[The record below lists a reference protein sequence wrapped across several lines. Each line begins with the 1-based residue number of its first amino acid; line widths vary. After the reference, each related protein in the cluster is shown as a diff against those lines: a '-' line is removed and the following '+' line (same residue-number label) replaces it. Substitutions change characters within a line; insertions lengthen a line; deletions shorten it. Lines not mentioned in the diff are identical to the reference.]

1 VTAAAA
7 GEKERTVGA
16 TKSAIL
22 LLSLGYEQCAEV
34 LKLLSDEQVR
44 QISEAIAELGDIT
57 PDQTE
62 TVLEEF
68 VRNSGY
74 GASGMSGGLAR
85 ARRILA
91 AAFGQEVARKMI
103 ERLPLKS
110 RKSVVDFSSLD
121 EAEPDRL
128 ANFLSSEHPQTI
140 ALVLAH
146 LKSEKA
152 SQVLALLP
160 EELRVEVTLR
170 LASLD
175 AASPEVVGR
184 IAQVLDQKVKALGR
198 RRRGKAAGGVRV
210 VADMLNHID
219 PAMTELILGQV
230 EQRDEKTAK
239 QVRDM
244 LFVFE
249 NLLQLDDKGL
259 KELVGKVDRKV
270 MTMALKGTSE
280 ELQSH
285 IYSTMSKRGSEMM
298 REDMEALGPVKI
310 REVEAAQQQV
320 IEIARGL
327 EKEGLLSLSGS
338 ESEEYVV

>member
-1 VTAAAA
+1 
-7 GEKERTVGA
+7 
-16 TKSAIL
+16 
-22 LLSLGYEQCAEV
+22 
-34 LKLLSDEQVR
+34 
-44 QISEAIAELGDIT
+44 
-57 PDQTE
+57 
-62 TVLEEF
+62 
-68 VRNSGY
+68 
-74 GASGMSGGLAR
+74 
-85 ARRILA
+85 
-91 AAFGQEVARKMI
+91 
-103 ERLPLKS
+103 
-110 RKSVVDFSSLD
+110 
-121 EAEPDRL
+121 
-128 ANFLSSEHPQTI
+128 
-140 ALVLAH
+140 
-146 LKSEKA
+146 
-152 SQVLALLP
+152 
-160 EELRVEVTLR
+160 
-170 LASLD
+170 
-175 AASPEVVGR
+175 
-184 IAQVLDQKVKALGR
+184 
-198 RRRGKAAGGVRV
+198 VRV

>member
-1 VTAAAA
+1 MTAVAVR
-7 GEKERTVGA
+7 EQERTAGA

-34 LKLLSDEQVR
+34 LKLLNDDQVR
-44 QISEAIAELGDIT
+44 QISEAIAELGEIT
-57 PDQTE
+57 PEQTE
-62 TVLEEF
+62 AVLEEF

-74 GASGMSGGLAR
+74 GPSGMSGGLAR

-110 RKSVVDFSSLD
+110 RRSPVDFSSLED
-121 EAEPDRL
+121 AEPERL
-128 ANFLSSEHPQTI
+128 VNFLATEHPQTI

-146 LKSEKA
+146 LKAEKA
-152 SQVLALLP
+152 SRVLQLLP
-160 EELRVEVTLR
+160 EDLRADVTLR
-170 LASLD
+170 LACLD
-175 AASPEVVGR
+175 STSPEVVGR
-184 IAQVLDQKVKALGR
+184 IAKVLDQKIKALGKR
-198 RRRGKAAGGVRV
+198 RAKAAGGVRA
-210 VADMLNHID
+210 VADVLNHTE
-219 PAMTELILGQV
+219 PALAELILGQI

-239 QVRDM
+239 KVRDM

-249 NLLQLDDKGL
+249 NLLAVDAKGL
-259 KELVGKVDRKV
+259 KELVAKVDRKV
-270 MTMALKGTSE
+270 MTTALKGTSE
-280 ELQSH
+280 ELQTH
-285 IYSTMSKRGSEMM
+285 IFATMSKRGAEMM
-298 REDMEALGPVKI
+298 REDMDALGPVKI
-310 REVEAAQQQV
+310 REVETAQAQV